1 MLRELPD
8 VRQIPGEDG
17 RRWFASDFFDLI
29 VWTGHD
35 GSVSAFD
42 LHYDLRRNERV
53 FMWRAAGGAGS
64 TGSRLRHHA
73 VDDGV
78 RAGRMAMTPLV
89 TYALDA
95 DPGPVADRFE
105 RESRRI
111 DATFAA
117 HVLQKL
123 RAPLPNQA
131 SGAQ

>member
-8 VRQIPGEDG
+8 VRQIPGEDR
-17 RRWFASDFFDLI
+17 RRWFASDYFDLI
-29 VWTGHD
+29 VWTGDD

-53 FMWRAAGGAGS
+53 FMWRAGSGGTAGG
-64 TGSRLRHHA
+64 RLRHHA

-105 RESRRI
+105 RDSRRI
-111 DATFAA
+111 DARFAA
-117 HVLQKL
+117 HVLQTL
-123 RAPLPNQA
+123 RAPLPNQTP
-131 SGAQ
+131 GGQ